1 MSTVLVGT
9 TVKPITDKEKISHE
23 EVAYIVDSTASP
35 IASQLAFNAWPGYIQ
50 SFIYV
55 AGVSFLATEVDR
67 ISFFFRSVPFCFYAI
82 FAVLFTFLLSID
94 KAPYMGKQLKAA
106 IKRSRTT
113 GQLDRPGSNPLTSKE
128 LEKATYPANYKPHVI
143 DFFFPLVVLI
153 GLAIGTFIMRYPYVR
168 WAFGASVLSAGLL
181 ALPGNAFTILN

>member
-1 MSTVLVGT
+1 MVSRRIIFQGGSVSTVLVGT

-82 FAVLFTFLLSID
+82 FAVFFTFLLSID
-94 KAPYMGKQLKAA
+94 KAPYLGKQLRDA

-113 GQLDRPGSNPLTSKE
+113 GNWTGPVLT
-128 LEKATYPANYKPHVI
+128 
-143 DFFFPLVVLI
+143 
-153 GLAIGTFIMRYPYVR
+153 R
-168 WAFGASVLSAGLL
+168 
-181 ALPGNAFTILN
+181 